1 MALWTAVLASFN
13 PFANVYLSRELHVPL
28 SHIGLVFSAAQIVQ
42 FCVGLLTPM
51 LFRALGLIDGIVATQ
66 ILTAVAIGCLA
77 ATHNMSLAIALY
89 MGFSAMQWMSSP
101 GLYNLLMSRV
111 PDEERS
117 TASSMTMFCN
127 AVLQSGAT
135 AAAGFLFVRFGYP
148 PVMLGIAALAV
159 VAAVVFRSVVGPVG
173 KPLTAQP

>member
-1 MALWTAVLASFN
+1 
-13 PFANVYLSRELHVPL
+13 
-28 SHIGLVFSAAQIVQ
+28 
-42 FCVGLLTPM
+42 
-51 LFRALGLIDGIVATQ
+51 
-66 ILTAVAIGCLA
+66 
-77 ATHNMSLAIALY
+77 
-89 MGFSAMQWMSSP
+89 
-101 GLYNLLMSRV
+101 
-111 PDEERS
+111 
-117 TASSMTMFCN
+117 MTMFCN